1 MSINKK
7 EIFCTPYNN
16 NYQNEKTVDIS
27 SLPVCLFHELHVAE
41 GTYTVNIS
49 FITVPLNDNI
59 LQAIM
64 LPEHAA
70 KMYVRVYRDIDIEPE
85 VFVVSD
91 ENAAE
96 EILCVLSKEQKD
108 VINEILLVE
117 AMFGENSWVRSKM
130 G

>member
-16 NYQNEKTVDIS
+16 NHQNEKTVDIS
-27 SLPVCLFHELHVAE
+27 SLPVCLFHKLHVAE
-41 GTYTVNIS
+41 GTYMVNVN

-70 KMYVRVYRDIDIEPE
+70 KMYVRVYRDINIEPE

-91 ENAAE
+91 ENTAE

-117 AMFGENSWVRSKM
+117 AMFGKNSWVRSKM